1 MNNTSTNTDTNTDN
15 KTASTNRSVASHFKP
30 SMVIL
35 PILFG
40 LIGVGY
46 MLWREMH
53 NDIPHAPLALVEHWW
68 IFAILVI
75 LLTFFKDLSGMYRL
89 RVMSG
94 APLTFRQLF
103 RIRMLYEFTSAVTPS
118 AAGGSSLEVLF
129 IHREGVKVS
138 RATAM
143 TILALFMDEML
154 MIVFFPVL
162 LAFIPYGEMF
172 TAEGYFQYG
181 YLWAFIIGYAMK
193 FVWVSILFIGVFCK
207 PIILIKIIGAVFSF
221 KFLRKYRT
229 RALRTAV
236 EIRQC
241 AKEIKHESLGYWA
254 RISVS
259 TIGIW
264 TFRFLIANAA
274 IMIFNT
280 LSIADNLMCF
290 ARQYVLGIVG
300 MIIPTPGGSGFAEVM
315 FDDFLVEYIAQPMA
329 AVVIASIWRLCTYYY
344 YLIAGVIILPQW
356 LGKSK
361 LMKKRNESK

>member
-1 MNNTSTNTDTNTDN
+1 MDEQTNISS
-15 KTASTNRSVASHFKP
+15 KTKQSVASRFKP
-30 SMVIL
+30 SMVIW

-53 NDIPHAPLALVEHWW
+53 NDIPSGPIVVSEYWW
-68 IFAILVI
+68 GFVLLLI
-75 LLTFFKDLSGMYRL
+75 LLTLFKDFSGMYRL

-138 RATAM
+138 RATSM
-143 TILALFMDEML
+143 TILALFLDELL
-154 MIVFFPVL
+154 MIVFFPL
-162 LAFIPYGEMF
+162 LLMFVPYGEMF
-172 TAEGYFQYG
+172 SVNGFFQYG
-181 YLWAFIIGYAMK
+181 YLWAFIIGYVMK
-193 FVWVSILFIGVFCK
+193 FVWVTILFIGVFCK
-207 PIILIKIIGAVFSF
+207 PSILVKIIGAVFRL

-241 AKEIKHESLGYWA
+241 AKEIRHETLGYWA
-254 RISVS
+254 RVSAS

-264 TFRFLIANAA
+264 AFRFLIANAA
-274 IMIFNT
+274 IMIFNS

-290 ARQYVLGIVG
+290 TRQYILGLVG
-300 MIIPTPGGSGFAEVM
+300 MIVPTPGGSGFAEVM
-315 FDDFLVEYIAQPMA
+315 FDNFLVEYIAQPMA

>member
-1 MNNTSTNTDTNTDN
+1 MSEGNNITN
-15 KTASTNRSVASHFKP
+15 KTNKSVASRFKP
-30 SMVIL
+30 SMVIW

-53 NDIPHAPLALVEHWW
+53 NGIPKEPIMVVDYWW
-68 IFAILVI
+68 VFVLIVL
-75 LLTFFKDLSGMYRL
+75 LLTFCKDLSGMYRM

-94 APLTFRQLF
+94 MPLSFRQLY
-103 RIRMLYEFTSAVTPS
+103 RVRMLYEFTSAVTPS

-129 IHREGVKVS
+129 LHREGVKVS
-138 RATAM
+138 RATSM
-143 TILALFMDEML
+143 TILALFLDELL
-154 MIVFFPVL
+154 MILFFPVL
-162 LAFIPYGEMF
+162 LALIPYGEMF

-181 YLWAFIIGYAMK
+181 YLWAFIVGYVMK
-193 FVWVSILFIGVFCK
+193 FVWVTILFIGVFCK
-207 PIILIKIIGAVFSF
+207 PNILVKIIGFVFSF
-221 KFLRKYRT
+221 KFLHKYRT

-241 AKEIKHESLGYWA
+241 AREIRHESFLYWLRVSA
-254 RISVS
+254 S

-274 IMIFNT
+274 IMIFNS
-280 LSIADNLMCF
+280 LSLADNLMCF

-315 FDDFLVEYIAQPMA
+315 FDDFLVEYISQPMA

-344 YLIAGVIILPQW
+344 YLVAGVIILPQW

>member
-1 MNNTSTNTDTNTDN
+1 MVAMSKYD
-15 KTASTNRSVASHFKP
+15 KKASENRSIASRFKP
-30 SMVIL
+30 SMVMW

-46 MLWREMH
+46 MVWREMH
-53 NDIPHAPLALVEHWW
+53 NDIPNGPIVVVEHWW
-68 IFAILVI
+68 IFV
-75 LLTFFKDLSGMYRL
+75 LLTLLFTFLKDFSGMYRI

-94 APLTFRQLF
+94 APLTFRQLY

-300 MIIPTPGGSGFAEVM
+300 MIVPTPGGSGFAEVM

>member
-1 MNNTSTNTDTNTDN
+1 
-15 KTASTNRSVASHFKP
+15 
-30 SMVIL
+30 
-35 PILFG
+35 
-40 LIGVGY
+40 

-53 NDIPHAPLALVEHWW
+53 NDIPSGPIVVSEYWW
-68 IFAILVI
+68 GFVLLLI
-75 LLTFFKDLSGMYRL
+75 LLTLFKDFSGMYRL

-143 TILALFMDEML
+143 TILALFLDELL

-162 LAFIPYGEMF
+162 LMLIPYGEMF
-172 TAEGYFQYG
+172 SVNGFFQYG
-181 YLWAFIIGYAMK
+181 YLWAFIIGYVMK
-193 FVWVSILFIGVFCK
+193 FVWVTILFIGVFCK
-207 PIILIKIIGAVFSF
+207 PSILVKIIGAIFSI
-221 KFLRKYRT
+221 KLLRKYRT

-241 AKEIKHESLGYWA
+241 AKEIRHETIGYWA
-254 RISVS
+254 RVSAS

-274 IMIFNT
+274 IMIFNS

-300 MIIPTPGGSGFAEVM
+300 MIVPTPGGSGFAEVM
-315 FDDFLVEYIAQPMA
+315 FDDFLVEYISQPMA

-344 YLIAGVIILPQW
+344 YLVAGVIILPQW

>member
-1 MNNTSTNTDTNTDN
+1 MEQNSTS
-15 KTASTNRSVASHFKP
+15 KNRVESRFKP
-30 SMVIL
+30 MMVIW

-53 NDIPHAPLALVEHWW
+53 MGIPQEPLTMVKNSWFFMLLV
-68 IFAILVI
+68 VV
-75 LLTFFKDLSGMYRL
+75 LTFFKDCSGMYRL

-129 IHREGVKVS
+129 IHREGIKFS
-138 RATAM
+138 RATSM
-143 TILALFMDEML
+143 VILALFLDELL
-154 MIVFFPVL
+154 MIILFPL
-162 LAFIPYGEMF
+162 LLLMVPYGELF
-172 TAEGYFQYG
+172 PSEAFFQYG
-181 YLWAFIIGYAMK
+181 YFGLFIIGYLMK
-193 FVWVSILFIGVFCK
+193 FVWVTILFVGIFVKPSILV
-207 PIILIKIIGAVFSF
+207 KIIGLVFSI

-236 EIRQC
+236 ELRQC
-241 AKEIKHESLGYWA
+241 AREIKGESFGYWLRVSA
-254 RISVS
+254 S

-264 TFRFLIANAA
+264 GFRFLIANAA
-274 IMIFNT
+274 IMIFNS
-280 LSIADNLMCF
+280 LSYADNIVCF
-290 ARQYVLGIVG
+290 ARQYVLGIISMVV
-300 MIIPTPGGSGFAEVM
+300 PTPGGSGFAELM
-315 FDDFLVEYIAQPMA
+315 FDDFLVEFIPQTLSV
-329 AVVIASIWRLCTYYY
+329 VVIASIWRMFTYYY

-361 LMKKRNESK
+361 FIQKRHESN